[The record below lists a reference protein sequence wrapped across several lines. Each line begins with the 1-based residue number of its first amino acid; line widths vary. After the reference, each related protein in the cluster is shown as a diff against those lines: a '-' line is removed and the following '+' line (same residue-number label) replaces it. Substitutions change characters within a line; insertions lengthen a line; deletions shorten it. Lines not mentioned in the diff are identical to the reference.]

1 MKSPI
6 ACLAEVGSIQIEF
19 TRLSELTGDWQYHY
33 VVCFFF
39 SHTIL
44 KFILKKKKN
53 HQGTTRVRQL
63 YQNEF
68 NEGSL
73 SSPD

>member
-39 SHTIL
+39 L
-44 KFILKKKKN
+44 MLF
-53 HQGTTRVRQL
+53 
-63 YQNEF
+63 
-68 NEGSL
+68 
-73 SSPD
+73 

>member
-39 SHTIL
+39 FSYYFKIHT
-44 KFILKKKKN
+44 KKKKKSSRDN
-53 HQGTTRVRQL
+53 ACTTVI
-63 YQNEF
+63 
-68 NEGSL
+68 SK
-73 SSPD
+73 

>member
-39 SHTIL
+39 SCYFKIRT
-44 KFILKKKKN
+44 KKKSSRDN
-53 HQGTTRVRQL
+53 ACTTVI
-63 YQNEF
+63 
-68 NEGSL
+68 SK
-73 SSPD
+73 